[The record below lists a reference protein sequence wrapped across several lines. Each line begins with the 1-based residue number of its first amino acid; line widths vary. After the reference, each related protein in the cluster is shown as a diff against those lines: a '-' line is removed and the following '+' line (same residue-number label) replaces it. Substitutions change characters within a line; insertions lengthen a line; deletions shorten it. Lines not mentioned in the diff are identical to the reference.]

1 MTVGGMG
8 FIPERL
14 LMMMMNNICAEFS
27 LWVHAHGQLQY
38 EQRHHVRGEIATR
51 LHAVLWCVH
60 GATELRVFTVVAF
73 CAAWNGGGVV

>member
-60 GATELRVFTVVAF
+60 ARSRTVCSLPPA
-73 CAAWNGGGVV
+73 CLL